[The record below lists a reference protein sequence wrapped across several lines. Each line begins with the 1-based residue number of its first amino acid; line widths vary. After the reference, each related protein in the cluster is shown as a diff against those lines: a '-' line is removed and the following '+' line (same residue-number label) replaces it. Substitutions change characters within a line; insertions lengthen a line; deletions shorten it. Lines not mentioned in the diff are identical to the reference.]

1 MQSLRSRILLG
12 IVHNRHIFRLKFKKP
27 LFDSSPE
34 GIEKLR
40 KLAGGG
46 SALFG
51 SVPKAVKIKPC
62 PIDEMYAEYVLPQN
76 RERGRIILYFHGGM
90 YICGSPRGHRMHVA
104 KFTLG
109 SNTGAFVFDY
119 RLAPEHPF
127 PAAIDDSLSAY
138 RALLN
143 KGYAPENISFA
154 GDSAGGGL
162 CLATLL
168 AIKVKG
174 LPLPSKAVVL
184 SPWTDLALTGES
196 YRTNAKSCLS
206 PHGSAQNCSR
216 FYAGDNDPKNPLISP
231 LYGNLKGLPP
241 IHIYAGE
248 NEILRD
254 DSIKF
259 AERAKKAGVD
269 ISLTVEKGMCHCYP
283 AFSPLFPEAKRA
295 MDEICEFLSSQ
306 EVS

>member
-12 IVHNRHIFRLKFKKP
+12 LVHNRHLFRFKLTKP
-27 LFDSSPE
+27 PFDPSPQ

-40 KLAGGG
+40 GLANRG

-51 SVPKAVKIKPC
+51 GVPKGVEIEPSPVGK
-62 PIDEMYAEYVLPQN
+62 MYAEYVLPQN
-76 RERGRIILYFHGGM
+76 RAKERIILYFHGGM
-90 YICGSPRGHRMHVA
+90 YICGSPQGHRMHVA
-104 KFTLG
+104 KFATG

-127 PAAIDDSLSAY
+127 PAAVEDSVAAY
-138 RALLN
+138 NFLLE
-143 KGYAPENISFA
+143 KGYEPKNICFA

-168 AIKVKG
+168 AIKGKG
-174 LPLPSKAVVL
+174 LPLPARAAVL

-196 YRTNAKSCLS
+196 YITNARSCLS
-206 PHGSAQNCSR
+206 PDGSAQSCSR
-216 FYAGDNDPKNPLISP
+216 FYAGDNDIKDPLISP
-231 LYGNLKGLPP
+231 LYGNLEGLPP
-241 IHIYAGE
+241 ISIYAGE

-254 DSIKF
+254 DSIMF
-259 AERAKKAGVD
+259 AEKAKMAGVD

-283 AFSPLFPEAKRA
+283 AFSPMFPEARRA
-295 MDEICEFLSSQ
+295 MDEICKFLKQ
-306 EVS
+306 